1 MAEVSLRTGSG
12 NPACGDD
19 VPCSPVNHET
29 SDVGYEHNVPDKS
42 AKNPNPMYK
51 QQSNFEAEG
60 VCNPNPMYLRQAPMS
75 TPNVRAEATE
85 GNPCIRPCT
94 STQQDENNVPDKT
107 ARNPNPMY
115 KHSSMNSDRVEAES
129 IRNPNTMYPQQV
141 PMSTPNVHAEATE
154 VNPCIQP
161 CASTSTQQKAVKP
174 SCRLSNTC
182 TEPRATTCH
191 DDDGVDDDVKDAVA
205 DPMGQT
211 ADALVEDSDIEP
223 YAVAYMDQHG
233 VVFEKNSSQAQ
244 PKPSTSISDD
254 IPRCH
259 QSTND
264 DDNDD
269 DDGTTKARHVHNM
282 PHMHAQ
288 NAAIQRSSLA
298 QNALLP
304 NPMYGQNALNPNPM
318 YVPNVPQE
326 RGCTCTYRR
335 VCVALVAAIVLV
347 LVTFCGTLAGIYTH
361 FNQNQKMS
369 SFNSSLGEE
378 TSTKITFGE
387 RGSEP
392 GKFRDPRGVALSSDE
407 IFVSDMKNKRVQ
419 VFSMA
424 GEFLRLFSTVLPGA
438 VGDDILPG
446 DVAIDGDGLVW
457 VVGRHYIGED
467 EVTYVVQYDRYGL
480 PLTMFDVPCWTW
492 YPNIAVDPNN
502 NKIIVDTSGEMWM
515 FHTNGTF
522 ERRFGEEED
531 LEIEYV
537 ATNKDGGV
545 LVTNIRSRDVYLYTG
560 SGSLQF
566 KFGSRGKAEGTF
578 GFPRGIC
585 TDSSGNIIVANQG
598 NSRVDMFTS
607 RGEFVRTGVSNFP
620 NPFGIALGPD
630 GQLAVTNVFRHSITI
645 FPRRMVFP

>member
-12 NPACGDD
+12 DPACGDD

-29 SDVGYEHNVPDKS
+29 LDVGYEHNVPDKS
-42 AKNPNPMYK
+42 AKNLNPMYK

-60 VCNPNPMYLRQAPMS
+60 VCNPNPMYLQKAPMS

-129 IRNPNTMYPQQV
+129 IRNPNTMYPRQV
-141 PMSTPNVHAEATE
+141 PISTPNVHAEATE
-154 VNPCIQP
+154 DNPCIQP
-161 CASTSTQQKAVKP
+161 CASTSTQQKAK
-174 SCRLSNTC
+174 
-182 TEPRATTCH
+182 
-191 DDDGVDDDVKDAVA
+191 
-205 DPMGQT
+205 
-211 ADALVEDSDIEP
+211 
-223 YAVAYMDQHG
+223 
-233 VVFEKNSSQAQ
+233 
-244 PKPSTSISDD
+244 
-254 IPRCH
+254 
-259 QSTND
+259 
-264 DDNDD
+264 
-269 DDGTTKARHVHNM
+269 
-282 PHMHAQ
+282 
-288 NAAIQRSSLA
+288 AAIQRSTFA

-304 NPMYGQNALNPNPM
+304 NPTYGQNALNPNPM
-318 YVPNVPQE
+318 YVPNVRQE
-326 RGCTCTYRR
+326 RGCTYRR
-335 VCVALVAAIVLV
+335 LCVALVAALVLV
-347 LVTFCGTLAGIYTH
+347 LVTFCGTIAGIYTH

-424 GEFLRLFSTVLPGA
+424 GEFLRLFPTVLPSE

-522 ERRFGEEED
+522 ERRFGEEQD

-545 LVTNIRSRDVYLYTG
+545 LVTNIRSRDVYVYTG

-578 GFPRGIC
+578 GFPGVSAR
-585 TDSSGNIIVANQG
+585 TVRG

-607 RGEFVRTGVSNFP
+607 RGEFVRTVVNNFP

-630 GQLAVTNVFRHSITI
+630 GQLASDIVFSRTVANLAEHQ
-645 FPRRMVFP
+645 P